1 MFKLSNQYL
10 TTTTSYY
17 ILVIN
22 HIPGSLN
29 ILLML
34 YELDSLCLQFDLLF
48 IVIFFFVY
56 EENGVNYDS
65 NSRSYGYSVD
75 DAILIH

>member
-1 MFKLSNQYL
+1 MFKLSNQYS
-10 TTTTSYY
+10 TTTTFYY
-17 ILVIN
+17 ILVIY

-34 YELDSLCLQFDLLF
+34 CKLDSLCLQCDLLF
-48 IVIFFFVY
+48 IVIYFFVY